1 MTRVYASAGLD
12 DLMRLAAGESVVLET
27 NQAESED
34 EEHEFEALL
43 AAQERGP
50 VVVTAEITS
59 SDNSMKLEDVESLHL
74 DTDDSGELS
83 WFARQE
89 LIHVIEILK
98 SEEY

>member
-74 DTDDSGELS
+74 DTDDSGDLS
-83 WFARQE
+83 WFAGLE

-98 SEEY
+98 SDED